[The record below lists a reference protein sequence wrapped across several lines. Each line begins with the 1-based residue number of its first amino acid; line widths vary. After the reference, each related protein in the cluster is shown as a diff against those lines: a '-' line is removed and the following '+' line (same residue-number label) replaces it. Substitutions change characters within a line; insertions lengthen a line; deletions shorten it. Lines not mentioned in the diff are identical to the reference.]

1 LEKAPPSSLASQN
14 FNQNINTEF
23 MKAEVKKILIV
34 DDSPKDVEL
43 AIAALSE
50 KNLANEVVVAEDGL
64 EALDCLYRRGKFI
77 NESSDPAVIL
87 LDIKMP
93 KMNGIE
99 VLQHIR
105 SEPKF
110 KWIPVIMVTS
120 SREEKDLVESYK
132 LGANSYVV
140 KPVDIAQFIDAIKV
154 LGQYWA
160 VINQPPP
167 TQK

>member
-1 LEKAPPSSLASQN
+1 M
-14 FNQNINTEF
+14 NTE
-23 MKAEVKKILIV
+23 VKRILIV

-43 AIAALSE
+43 TISALAE

-64 EALDCLYRRGKFI
+64 EALDYLYKRGKFS
-77 NESSDPAVIL
+77 NEQGNPAVIL

-93 KMNGIE
+93 KMDGIE
-99 VLQHIR
+99 VLKHIR
-105 SEPKF
+105 SDPDF
-110 KWIPVIMVTS
+110 KLIPVIMVTS

-140 KPVDIAQFIDAIKV
+140 KPVDIVQFIDAIKV

-160 VINQPPP
+160 IINQPPP
-167 TQK
+167 VQKIR

>member
-1 LEKAPPSSLASQN
+1 ML
-14 FNQNINTEF
+14 
-23 MKAEVKKILIV
+23 AEVKKILIV
-34 DDSPKDVEL
+34 DDSPKDIEL
-43 AIAALSE
+43 VIAALAE
-50 KNLANEVVVAEDGL
+50 KNLANEVAIAEDGE
-64 EALDCLYRRGKFI
+64 EALDYLYKRGKFA
-77 NESSDPAVIL
+77 NENSTPAVIL

-93 KMNGIE
+93 KMDGIE

-110 KWIPVIMVTS
+110 KLIPVIMVTS
-120 SREEKDLVESYK
+120 SHEEKDLVESYK

-140 KPVDIAQFIDAIKV
+140 KPVDIIQFIDAIKV

-167 TQK
+167 IRV

>member
-1 LEKAPPSSLASQN
+1 MK
-14 FNQNINTEF
+14 TEI
-23 MKAEVKKILIV
+23 KRILIV

-50 KNLANEVVVAEDGL
+50 NNMANEIIVAEDGE
-64 EALDCLYRRGKFI
+64 EALDYLYKRGKFI
-77 NESSDPAVIL
+77 DEHGFPAVIL

-99 VLQHIR
+99 VLKHIR
-105 SEPKF
+105 NDSKF
-110 KWIPVIMVTS
+110 KLIPVIMVTS

-140 KPVDIAQFIDAIKV
+140 KPVDFAQFMEAIKI

-160 VINQPPP
+160 IVNQPPP
-167 TQK
+167 IIL

>member
-1 LEKAPPSSLASQN
+1 
-14 FNQNINTEF
+14 
-23 MKAEVKKILIV
+23 MYAEIKRILIV

-50 KNLANEVVVAEDGL
+50 NNLANEVVVAEDGE
-64 EALDCLYRRGKFI
+64 EALDYLCKRGKFV
-77 NESSDPAVIL
+77 NEIGLPSVIL

-99 VLQHIR
+99 LLKHIR
-105 SEPKF
+105 SAPAF
-110 KWIPVIMVTS
+110 MYIPVIMVTS
-120 SREEKDLVESYK
+120 SREERDLIESYK

-140 KPVDIAQFIDAIKV
+140 KPVDIVQFIDAIKV

-167 TQK
+167 IPRK